1 MVPFERVSTVS
12 YSHSIATMAVSLA
25 VLTQNTNVAD
35 TGQKDRQ
42 THTHTHTHS
51 YRMAARP
58 ARLQPHY
65 ATVARQKRSTILE

>member
-51 YRMAARP
+51 YRMAA
-58 ARLQPHY
+58 
-65 ATVARQKRSTILE
+65 KTIDDIRVIISAKNIQ